1 MKRIIKRVLW
11 FGVALLVLLI
21 LLIGFSR
28 IYLGVHWLSDVLAG
42 YATGFAWLLLCIFFT
57 KTVGDR

>member
-1 MKRIIKRVLW
+1 
-11 FGVALLVLLI
+11 LLALLI

-28 IYLGVHWLSDVLAG
+28 VYLGVHWFSDALAG
-42 YATGFAWLLLCIFFT
+42 YVTGFAWLLFCIFFS